1 MAFGRFLCFTLLFVS
16 FSLTINPQAT
26 AQSPQ
31 APPPMAGQSA
41 GQAVQNDAGVPAK
54 NPAVFPDAA
63 AKESAAPP
71 ESAVPTVSAP
81 PATESAAPAE
91 SAVAAESGAPAK
103 QDSPA
108 AQLRIGGGDLL
119 NISVYG
125 LPDFAQDVRVNS
137 SGDAYLPLVGY
148 VQLAGLTPDQAQA
161 VIENRLREGGF
172 VNSPH
177 VTVFLKEYVNQ
188 SATVTGE
195 VNRPGVYPMLG
206 SRRLLEVLAN
216 AGGVTTRAG
225 KYVTITHRDHP
236 DEPVKVTLP
245 SDLAK
250 SPKDNVEIFPGDTVV
265 VNRAG
270 VVYVVG
276 EVQRPSGLVMDN
288 YERMTVMQAIALV
301 GGTTSVAA
309 MNSAKLIRT
318 TPTGR
323 QELELPL
330 KKILYAKQA
339 DVDLKPDDIIFVP
352 GSFGKKAAK
361 RSVDSVIAVSQGL
374 ALYRP

>member
-1 MAFGRFLCFTLLFVS
+1 MAFGRFLCFTFLMASLG
-16 FSLTINPQAT
+16 LTIGQQAA
-26 AQSPQ
+26 AQDAK
-31 APPPMAGQSA
+31 APAPAVGPSAGQA
-41 GQAVQNDAGVPAK
+41 GQAVQAGQTVQNDAGDPAK
-54 NPAVFPDAA
+54 TPAAFTDAA

-71 ESAVPTVSAP
+71 
-81 PATESAAPAE
+81 E

-108 AQLRIGGGDLL
+108 AQLRIGSGDLL

-137 SGDAYLPLVGY
+137 SGDAYLPLIGY

-195 VNRPGVYPMLG
+195 VSRPGVYPMVG
-206 SRRLLEVLAN
+206 SRRLLEVLAM
-216 AGGVTTRAG
+216 AGGLTPRAG
-225 KYVTITHRDHP
+225 KTVTITHHDHP
-236 DEPVKVTLP
+236 EDPAKVTLP

-250 SPKDNVEIFPGDTVV
+250 SPKDNIEIFPGDTVL

-270 VVYVVG
+270 IVYVVG

-288 YERMTVMQAIALV
+288 FERMTVMQAIALV

-318 TPTGR
+318 TATGR
-323 QELELPL
+323 QEQELPL

-352 GSFGKKAAK
+352 SSFGKKAAK